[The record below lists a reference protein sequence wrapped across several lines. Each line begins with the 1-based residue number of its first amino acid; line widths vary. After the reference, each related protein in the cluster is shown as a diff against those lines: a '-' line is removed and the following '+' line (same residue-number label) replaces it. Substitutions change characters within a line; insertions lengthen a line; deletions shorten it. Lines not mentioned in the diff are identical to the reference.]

1 MSILQFFDFFLPG
14 EFLYRLH
21 HSNTLVLLLVSIV
34 YLLTF
39 ENESKPVNILF
50 AVLYLSL
57 LREGHRGTQMSYVL
71 QFFHEHR
78 IFVFILIFRLLIF
91 YTVSWFALI
100 IHHFEYSSSNLVTT

>member
-1 MSILQFFDFFLPG
+1 MSILQFFDFFLPD

-21 HSNTLVLLLVSIV
+21 HSNTFVLLLVSIV

-57 LREGHRGTQMSYVL
+57 LREVHRGTQISYVL

-78 IFVFILIFRLLIF
+78 I
-91 YTVSWFALI
+91 
-100 IHHFEYSSSNLVTT
+100 

>member
-1 MSILQFFDFFLPG
+1 MSILKFFDFFLPD

-21 HSNTLVLLLVSIV
+21 HSNTFVLLLVSIV

-57 LREGHRGTQMSYVL
+57 LREVHRSTQILYVL

-78 IFVFILIFRLLIF
+78 I
-91 YTVSWFALI
+91 
-100 IHHFEYSSSNLVTT
+100 

>member
-1 MSILQFFDFFLPG
+1 MIYEHFAVLWLFLPG

-21 HSNTLVLLLVSIV
+21 HSNTFVLHLVSIV

-57 LREGHRGTQMSYVL
+57 LREVHRGTQISYVL

-78 IFVFILIFRLLIF
+78 I
-91 YTVSWFALI
+91 
-100 IHHFEYSSSNLVTT
+100 